1 MRVNENLSK
10 NGIGVEVSEF
20 SLSDLTAEN
29 IDFLRAKW
37 VEYGLIVFPKLP
49 LSHDEF
55 KDFALSFGEFGDD
68 PFISSL
74 PDYPNIAEIKRSAKE
89 KATPFGG
96 TWHSDWSFMKKPPS
110 ATLLHSKIIPPV
122 GGNTLFANTEK
133 AFAALPDEMK
143 DKLRN
148 LKVIHSAK
156 IPYADDGFYALEK
169 EERSMKILPSK
180 EAKATFSHP
189 MIKIHPETKKECLF
203 INPVYAINIEDFSED
218 ESQEL
223 LWELYEH
230 MIQDQFIYEHIWNEN
245 MLIMWD
251 NRTVMHQAT
260 GGYDGYDR
268 LLHRITLAAL

>member
-1 MRVNENLSK
+1 MRVSENLSK
-10 NGIGVEVSEF
+10 NGIGVEVFDF
-20 SLSDLTAEN
+20 SLSDLTEEN
-29 IDFLRAKW
+29 INFLRSKW

-55 KDFALSFGEFGDD
+55 KDFALNFGDFGDD

-74 PDYPNIAEIKRSAKE
+74 ADYPNIAEIKRSANE

-133 AFAALPDEMK
+133 SFAALPEEMK
-143 DKLRN
+143 NKLRN

-189 MIKIHPETKKECLF
+189 MVKIHPETNKECLF
-203 INPVYAINIEDFSED
+203 INPVYTINIEGFSED
-218 ESQEL
+218 KSQEL

-230 MIQDQFIYEHIWNEN
+230 MIQDQFVYEHVWKED

-251 NRTVMHQAT
+251 NRTVMHQAS

-268 LLHRITLAAL
+268 LLHRITLAAV

>member
-1 MRVNENLSK
+1 MRVSENLSK
-10 NGIGVEVSEF
+10 NGIGVEVSDF
-20 SLSDLTAEN
+20 SLADLTREN
-29 IDFLRAKW
+29 ISFLRSKW

-55 KDFALSFGEFGDD
+55 KDFALSFGDFGDD

-74 PDYPNIAEIKRSAKE
+74 PDYPNIAEIKRSANE

-133 AFAALPDEMK
+133 SFAALPEDMK
-143 DKLRN
+143 KRLRN

-180 EAKATFSHP
+180 EAKATFTHP
-189 MIKIHPETKKECLF
+189 MIKIHPETNKECLF
-203 INPVYAINIEDFSED
+203 INPVYTINIEGFSED
-218 ESQEL
+218 ESQQL

-230 MIQDQFIYEHIWNEN
+230 MIQDQFVYEHVWNED

-268 LLHRITLAAL
+268 LLHRITLAAV

>member
-1 MRVNENLSK
+1 MRLSENLSK
-10 NGIGVEVSEF
+10 NGIGVEVSDF
-20 SLSDLTAEN
+20 SLADLTREN
-29 IDFLRAKW
+29 ISFLRSKW
-37 VEYGLIVFPKLP
+37 VKYGLIVFPKLP

-55 KDFALSFGEFGDD
+55 KDFALSFGDFGDD

-74 PDYPNIAEIKRSAKE
+74 PDYPNIAEIKRSANE

-133 AFAALPDEMK
+133 SFAALPEEMK
-143 DKLRN
+143 NKLRN

-189 MIKIHPETKKECLF
+189 MVKIHPETNKECLF
-203 INPVYAINIEDFSED
+203 INPVYTINIEGLSED
-218 ESQEL
+218 ESQQL

-230 MIQDQFIYEHIWNEN
+230 MIQDKFVYEHVWNED

-268 LLHRITLAAL
+268 LLHRITLAAV

>member
-203 INPVYAINIEDFSED
+203 INPVYTINIEGFSED
-218 ESQEL
+218 ESQQL

-230 MIQDQFIYEHIWNEN
+230 MIQDKFVYEHVWNEN

>member
-29 IDFLRAKW
+29 VDFLRAKW

-110 ATLLHSKIIPPV
+110 ATLLHSKIIPPI

-203 INPVYAINIEDFSED
+203 INPVYTINIEGFSED
-218 ESQEL
+218 ESQQL

-230 MIQDQFIYEHIWNEN
+230 MIQDQFIYEHVWNEN

>member
-1 MRVNENLSK
+1 MRVSENLSK
-10 NGIGVEVSEF
+10 NGIGVEVSDF
-20 SLSDLTAEN
+20 SLSDLTEEN
-29 IDFLRAKW
+29 ISFLRSKW

-55 KDFALSFGEFGDD
+55 KDFALSFGNFGDD

-74 PDYPNIAEIKRSAKE
+74 PDYPNIAEIKRSANE

-133 AFAALPDEMK
+133 SFAALPETMK
-143 DKLRN
+143 NKLKN

-203 INPVYAINIEDFSED
+203 INPVYTINIEGFSED

-230 MIQDQFIYEHIWNEN
+230 MTQDKFVYEHVWNED

-251 NRTVMHQAT
+251 NRTVMHQAS

-268 LLHRITLAAL
+268 LLHRITLAAV

>member
-1 MRVNENLSK
+1 MRVSENLSK
-10 NGIGVEVSEF
+10 NGIGVEVTNF
-20 SLSDLTAEN
+20 SLADLTEEN
-29 IDFLRAKW
+29 ISFLRSKW
-37 VEYGLIVFPKLP
+37 VEYGLIVFPELP

-55 KDFALSFGEFGDD
+55 KDFALSFGDFGDD

-74 PDYPNIAEIKRSAKE
+74 PDYPNIAEIKRSANE

-96 TWHSDWSFMKKPPS
+96 TWHSDWSFMNKPPS

-122 GGNTLFANTEK
+122 GGNTLFANTERS
-133 AFAALPDEMK
+133 FAALPEEMK
-143 DKLRN
+143 NKLRK

-169 EERSMKILPSK
+169 EERSMKILSSK

-189 MIKIHPETKKECLF
+189 MVKIHPETNKECLF
-203 INPVYAINIEDFSED
+203 INPVYTINVEGFSED
-218 ESQEL
+218 ESQQL

-230 MIQDQFIYEHIWNEN
+230 MIQDQFVYEHVWNDD

-268 LLHRITLAAL
+268 LLHRITLAAV

>member
-1 MRVNENLSK
+1 MRVSEDLSK
-10 NGIGVEVSEF
+10 NGIGVEVSDF
-20 SLSDLTAEN
+20 SLSDLTEEN
-29 IDFLRAKW
+29 ITFLRSKW

-55 KDFALSFGEFGDD
+55 KDFALSFGNFGDD

-74 PDYPNIAEIKRSAKE
+74 PDYPNIAEIKRSANE

-122 GGNTLFANTEK
+122 GGNTLFANTER
-133 AFAALPDEMK
+133 AFNALPDKMK

-180 EAKATFSHP
+180 DAKATFSHP
-189 MIKIHPETKKECLF
+189 MIKMHPETKKECLF
-203 INPVYAINIEDFSED
+203 INPVYTINIEGFSED
-218 ESQEL
+218 ESQQL

-230 MIQDQFIYEHIWNEN
+230 MIQDKFVYEHVWNED

-251 NRTVMHQAT
+251 NRTVMHQAS

-268 LLHRITLAAL
+268 LLHRITLAAV

>member
-1 MRVNENLSK
+1 MRLSENLSK
-10 NGIGVEVSEF
+10 NGIGVEVSDF
-20 SLSDLTAEN
+20 SLADLTREN
-29 IDFLRAKW
+29 ISFLRSKW

-55 KDFALSFGEFGDD
+55 KDFALSFGDFGED

-74 PDYPNIAEIKRSAKE
+74 PDYPNIAEIKRSANE

-122 GGNTLFANTEK
+122 GGNTLFANTERS
-133 AFAALPDEMK
+133 FAALPEEMK
-143 DKLRN
+143 NKLRN

-189 MIKIHPETKKECLF
+189 MVKIHPETNKECLF
-203 INPVYAINIEDFSED
+203 INPVYTINVEGFSED
-218 ESQEL
+218 ESQQL

-230 MIQDQFIYEHIWNEN
+230 MIKDQFVYEHVWNDD

-268 LLHRITLAAL
+268 LLHRITLAAV

>member
-49 LSHDEF
+49 LSHDQF
-55 KDFALSFGEFGDD
+55 KDFALSVGEFGDD

-122 GGNTLFANTEK
+122 GGNALFANTEK

-203 INPVYAINIEDFSED
+203 INPVYTINIEGFSED
-218 ESQEL
+218 ESQQL

-230 MIQDQFIYEHIWNEN
+230 MIQDQFIYEHVWNEN

>member
-10 NGIGVEVSEF
+10 NGIGVKVSEF

-203 INPVYAINIEDFSED
+203 INPVYTINIEGFSED
-218 ESQEL
+218 ESQQL

-230 MIQDQFIYEHIWNEN
+230 MIQDQFIYEHVWNEN

>member
-10 NGIGVEVSEF
+10 NGIGVEVSDF
-20 SLSDLTAEN
+20 SLSDLTEEN
-29 IDFLRAKW
+29 IAFLRSKW

-55 KDFALSFGEFGDD
+55 KDFALNFGDFGDD

-74 PDYPNIAEIKRSAKE
+74 PDYPNIAEIKRSANE

-133 AFAALPDEMK
+133 SFAALPEEMK
-143 DKLRN
+143 NKLRN
-148 LKVIHSAK
+148 LQVIHSAK

-203 INPVYAINIEDFSED
+203 INPVYTINIEGFSED

-230 MIQDQFIYEHIWNEN
+230 MTQDKFVYEHVWNED

-251 NRTVMHQAT
+251 NRTVMHQAS

-268 LLHRITLAAL
+268 LLHRITLAAV

>member
-10 NGIGVEVSEF
+10 NGIGVEVSDF

-29 IDFLRAKW
+29 VAFLRSKW
-37 VEYGLIVFPKLP
+37 IEYGLIVFPKLP

-55 KDFALSFGEFGDD
+55 KDFALSFGDFGDD

-74 PDYPNIAEIKRSAKE
+74 PDYPNIAEIKRSANE

-133 AFAALPDEMK
+133 AFAALPEKMK

-203 INPVYAINIEDFSED
+203 INPVYTINIEGFSED
-218 ESQEL
+218 ESQQL

-230 MIQDQFIYEHIWNEN
+230 MIQDQFVYEHVWNED

-260 GGYDGYDR
+260 GGYDGFDR
-268 LLHRITLAAL
+268 LLHRITLAAV

>member
-1 MRVNENLSK
+1 MRVSENLSK
-10 NGIGVEVSEF
+10 NGIGVEVTDF
-20 SLSDLTAEN
+20 SLTDLTREN
-29 IDFLRAKW
+29 ISFLRSKW

-55 KDFALSFGEFGDD
+55 KDFALSFGDFGDD

-74 PDYPNIAEIKRSAKE
+74 QDYPNIAEIKRSANE

-133 AFAALPDEMK
+133 SFAALPEDMK
-143 DKLRN
+143 NRLRN

-189 MIKIHPETKKECLF
+189 MVKIHPETNKECLF
-203 INPVYAINIEDFSED
+203 INPVYTINIEGLSED
-218 ESQEL
+218 ESQQL

-230 MIQDQFIYEHIWNEN
+230 MIQEQFVYEHVWNED

-268 LLHRITLAAL
+268 LLHRITLAAV

>member
-74 PDYPNIAEIKRSAKE
+74 PNYPNIAEIKRSAKE

-133 AFAALPDEMK
+133 AFAALPDKMK

-203 INPVYAINIEDFSED
+203 INPVYTINIEGFSED
-218 ESQEL
+218 ESQQL

-230 MIQDQFIYEHIWNEN
+230 MIQDQFIYEHVWNEN

>member
-1 MRVNENLSK
+1 MRLSENLSK
-10 NGIGVEVSEF
+10 NGIGVEVSDF
-20 SLSDLTAEN
+20 SLADLTREN
-29 IDFLRAKW
+29 ISFLRSKW

-55 KDFALSFGEFGDD
+55 KDFALSFGDFGDD

-74 PDYPNIAEIKRSAKE
+74 PDYPNIAEIKRSANE

-96 TWHSDWSFMKKPPS
+96 TWHSDWSFMNKPPS

-122 GGNTLFANTEK
+122 GGNTLFANTERS
-133 AFAALPDEMK
+133 FAALPEEMK
-143 DKLRN
+143 NKLRK

-189 MIKIHPETKKECLF
+189 MVKIHPETNKECLF
-203 INPVYAINIEDFSED
+203 INPVYTINVEGFSED
-218 ESQEL
+218 ESQQL

-230 MIQDQFIYEHIWNEN
+230 MIKDQFVYEHVWNDD

-268 LLHRITLAAL
+268 LLHRITLAAV

>member
-1 MRVNENLSK
+1 MRLSENLSK
-10 NGIGVEVSEF
+10 NGIGVEVSDF
-20 SLSDLTAEN
+20 SLADLTREN
-29 IDFLRAKW
+29 ISFLRSKW

-55 KDFALSFGEFGDD
+55 KDFALSFGDFGDD

-74 PDYPNIAEIKRSAKE
+74 PDYPNIAEIKRSANE

-133 AFAALPDEMK
+133 SFAALPEEMK
-143 DKLRN
+143 NKLRN

-180 EAKATFSHP
+180 EAKATYSHP
-189 MIKIHPETKKECLF
+189 MVKIHPETNKECLF
-203 INPVYAINIEDFSED
+203 INPVYTINIEGFSED
-218 ESQEL
+218 ESQQL

-230 MIQDQFIYEHIWNEN
+230 MIQEQFVYEHVWNED

-268 LLHRITLAAL
+268 LLHRITLAAV

>member
-1 MRVNENLSK
+1 MRLSENLSK
-10 NGIGVEVSEF
+10 NGIGVEVSDF
-20 SLSDLTAEN
+20 SLADLTREN
-29 IDFLRAKW
+29 ISFLRSKW
-37 VEYGLIVFPKLP
+37 VKYGLIVFPKLP

-55 KDFALSFGEFGDD
+55 KDFALSFGDFGDD

-74 PDYPNIAEIKRSAKE
+74 PDYPNIAEIKRSANE

-133 AFAALPDEMK
+133 SFAALPEEMK
-143 DKLRN
+143 KKLRN

-180 EAKATFSHP
+180 EAKATYSHP
-189 MIKIHPETKKECLF
+189 MVKIHPETNKECLF
-203 INPVYAINIEDFSED
+203 INPVYTINIEGFSED

-230 MIQDQFIYEHIWNEN
+230 MTQDKFVYEHVWNED

-251 NRTVMHQAT
+251 NRTVMHQAS

-268 LLHRITLAAL
+268 LLHRITLAAV

>member
-1 MRVNENLSK
+1 MRVSENLSK
-10 NGIGVEVSEF
+10 NGIGVEVSDF
-20 SLSDLTAEN
+20 SLADLTEEN
-29 IDFLRAKW
+29 ISFLRSKW

-55 KDFALSFGEFGDD
+55 KDFALSFGNFGDD

-74 PDYPNIAEIKRSAKE
+74 PDYPNIAEIKRSANE

-110 ATLLHSKIIPPV
+110 ATLLHSKVIPPI
-122 GGNTLFANTEK
+122 GGNTFFANTEK
-133 AFAALPDEMK
+133 AFSSLPEEMK
-143 DKLRN
+143 NKLRS

-180 EAKATFSHP
+180 EAKATFTHP
-189 MIKIHPETKKECLF
+189 MVKIHPETNKECLF
-203 INPVYAINIEDFSED
+203 INPVYTINIEGFSED
-218 ESQEL
+218 ESQQL

-230 MIQDQFIYEHIWNEN
+230 MIQDQFVYEHVWNED

-268 LLHRITLAAL
+268 LLHRITLAAV

>member
-1 MRVNENLSK
+1 MRVSENLSK
-10 NGIGVEVSEF
+10 NGIGVEVTDF
-20 SLSDLTAEN
+20 SLSDLTEEN
-29 IDFLRAKW
+29 ISFLRSKW
-37 VEYGLIVFPKLP
+37 VEYGLIVFPELP

-55 KDFALSFGEFGDD
+55 KDFALSFGDFGDD

-74 PDYPNIAEIKRSAKE
+74 PDYPNIAEIKRSANE

-122 GGNTLFANTEK
+122 GGNTLFANTERS
-133 AFAALPDEMK
+133 FAALPEEMK
-143 DKLRN
+143 NKLRN

-189 MIKIHPETKKECLF
+189 MVKIHPETNKECLF
-203 INPVYAINIEDFSED
+203 INPVYTINVEGFSED
-218 ESQEL
+218 ASQQL

-230 MIQDQFIYEHIWNEN
+230 MIQDQFVYEHVWNDD

-268 LLHRITLAAL
+268 LLHRITLAAV

>member
-1 MRVNENLSK
+1 MRVSENLSK
-10 NGIGVEVSEF
+10 NGIGVEVSDF
-20 SLSDLTAEN
+20 SLVDLTREN
-29 IDFLRAKW
+29 ISFLRSKW
-37 VEYGLIVFPKLP
+37 VDYGLIVFPKLP

-55 KDFALSFGEFGDD
+55 KDFALSFGDFGDD

-74 PDYPNIAEIKRSAKE
+74 PDYPNIAEIKRSANE

-133 AFAALPDEMK
+133 SFAALPEDMK
-143 DKLRN
+143 NRLRN

-189 MIKIHPETKKECLF
+189 MVKIHPETNKECLF
-203 INPVYAINIEDFSED
+203 INPVYTINIEGFSED
-218 ESQEL
+218 ESQQL

-230 MIQDQFIYEHIWNEN
+230 MIQDKFVYEHVWNED

-251 NRTVMHQAT
+251 NRTVMHQAM

-268 LLHRITLAAL
+268 LLHRITLAAV

>member
-10 NGIGVEVSEF
+10 NGIGVEVSDF
-20 SLSDLTAEN
+20 SLSDLTEEN
-29 IDFLRAKW
+29 IAFLRSKW

-55 KDFALSFGEFGDD
+55 KDFALSFGNFGDD

-74 PDYPNIAEIKRSAKE
+74 PDYPNIAEIKRSANE

-133 AFAALPDEMK
+133 SFAALPEKMK
-143 DKLRN
+143 NKLRN

-203 INPVYAINIEDFSED
+203 INPVYSINIEGFSED

-230 MIQDQFIYEHIWNEN
+230 MTQDKFVYEHVWNED

-251 NRTVMHQAT
+251 NRTVMHQAS

-268 LLHRITLAAL
+268 LLHRITLAAV

>member
-1 MRVNENLSK
+1 MRVSENLSK
-10 NGIGVEVSEF
+10 NGIGVEVTDF
-20 SLSDLTAEN
+20 SLSDLTEEN
-29 IDFLRAKW
+29 ISFLRSKW

-55 KDFALSFGEFGDD
+55 KDFALSFGDFGDD

-74 PDYPNIAEIKRSAKE
+74 PDYPNIAEIKRSANE

-122 GGNTLFANTEK
+122 GGNTLFANTERS
-133 AFAALPDEMK
+133 FAALPEEMK
-143 DKLRN
+143 NKLRN

-189 MIKIHPETKKECLF
+189 MVKIHPETNKECLF
-203 INPVYAINIEDFSED
+203 INPVYTINVEGFSED
-218 ESQEL
+218 ESQQL

-230 MIQDQFIYEHIWNEN
+230 MIRDQFVYEHVWNDD

-268 LLHRITLAAL
+268 LLHRITLAAV

>member
-1 MRVNENLSK
+1 MRVSENLSK
-10 NGIGVEVSEF
+10 NGIGVEVSDF
-20 SLSDLTAEN
+20 SLSDLTEEN
-29 IDFLRAKW
+29 ISFLRSKW

-55 KDFALSFGEFGDD
+55 KDFALSFGNFGDD

-74 PDYPNIAEIKRSAKE
+74 PDYPNIAEIKRSANE

-110 ATLLHSKIIPPV
+110 ATLLHSKIIPPF

-133 AFAALPDEMK
+133 SFAALPEKMK
-143 DKLRN
+143 NKLRN

-203 INPVYAINIEDFSED
+203 INPVYTINIESFSED

-230 MIQDQFIYEHIWNEN
+230 MTQDKFVYEHVWNED

-251 NRTVMHQAT
+251 NRTVMHQAS

-268 LLHRITLAAL
+268 LLHRITLAAV

>member
-1 MRVNENLSK
+1 MRLSENLSK
-10 NGIGVEVSEF
+10 NGIGVEVSDF
-20 SLSDLTAEN
+20 SLADLTREN
-29 IDFLRAKW
+29 ISFLRSKW
-37 VEYGLIVFPKLP
+37 VKYGLIVFPKLP

-55 KDFALSFGEFGDD
+55 KDFALSFGDFGDD

-74 PDYPNIAEIKRSAKE
+74 PDYPNIAEIKRSANE

-133 AFAALPDEMK
+133 SFAALPEEMK
-143 DKLRN
+143 NKLRN

-203 INPVYAINIEDFSED
+203 INPVYTINIEGFSED

-230 MIQDQFIYEHIWNEN
+230 MTQDKFVYEHVWNED

-251 NRTVMHQAT
+251 NRTVMHQAS

-268 LLHRITLAAL
+268 LLHRITLAAV

>member
-1 MRVNENLSK
+1 MRVSENLSK
-10 NGIGVEVSEF
+10 NGIGVEVTDF
-20 SLSDLTAEN
+20 SLADLTEEN
-29 IDFLRAKW
+29 ISFLRSKW
-37 VEYGLIVFPKLP
+37 VDYGLIVFPKLP

-55 KDFALSFGEFGDD
+55 KDFALSFGNFGDD

-74 PDYPNIAEIKRSAKE
+74 PDYPNIAEIKRSANE

-122 GGNTLFANTEK
+122 GGNTLFANTERS
-133 AFAALPDEMK
+133 FAALPEEMK
-143 DKLRN
+143 NKLRN

-189 MIKIHPETKKECLF
+189 MVKIHPETNKECLF
-203 INPVYAINIEDFSED
+203 INPVYTINVEGFSED
-218 ESQEL
+218 ASQQL

-230 MIQDQFIYEHIWNEN
+230 MIQDRFVYEHVWTDD

-268 LLHRITLAAL
+268 LLHRITLAAV

>member
-1 MRVNENLSK
+1 MRLSENLSK
-10 NGIGVEVSEF
+10 NGIGVEVSDF
-20 SLSDLTAEN
+20 SLADLTREN
-29 IDFLRAKW
+29 ISFLRSKW
-37 VEYGLIVFPKLP
+37 VEYGLIVFPKLS

-55 KDFALSFGEFGDD
+55 KDFALSFGDFGDD

-74 PDYPNIAEIKRSAKE
+74 PDYPNIAEIKRSANE

-133 AFAALPDEMK
+133 SFAALPEKMK
-143 DKLRN
+143 NRLRN

-180 EAKATFSHP
+180 EAKATYSHP
-189 MIKIHPETKKECLF
+189 MVKIHPETNKECLF
-203 INPVYAINIEDFSED
+203 INPVYTINIEGFSED
-218 ESQEL
+218 ASQQL

-230 MIQDQFIYEHIWNEN
+230 MIQEQFVYEHVWNED

-268 LLHRITLAAL
+268 LLHRITLAAV

>member
-1 MRVNENLSK
+1 M
-10 NGIGVEVSEF
+10 
-20 SLSDLTAEN
+20 
-29 IDFLRAKW
+29 
-37 VEYGLIVFPKLP
+37 IVFPKLT

-55 KDFALSFGEFGDD
+55 KDFALSFGDFGDD

-74 PDYPNIAEIKRSAKE
+74 PDYPNIAEIKRSANE

-133 AFAALPDEMK
+133 SFAALPEEMK
-143 DKLRN
+143 NKLRN

-180 EAKATFSHP
+180 EAKATYSHP
-189 MIKIHPETKKECLF
+189 MVKIHPETNKECLF
-203 INPVYAINIEDFSED
+203 INPVYTINIEGFSED
-218 ESQEL
+218 KSQQL

-230 MIQDQFIYEHIWNEN
+230 MIQEQFVYEHVWNED

-268 LLHRITLAAL
+268 LLHRITLAAV

>member
-1 MRVNENLSK
+1 MRVSEDLSK
-10 NGIGVEVSEF
+10 NGIGVEVSDF
-20 SLSDLTAEN
+20 SLSDLTEEN
-29 IDFLRAKW
+29 ITFLRSKW

-55 KDFALSFGEFGDD
+55 KDFALSFGNFGDD

-74 PDYPNIAEIKRSAKE
+74 PDYPNIAEIKRSANE

-122 GGNTLFANTEK
+122 GGNTLFANTER
-133 AFAALPDEMK
+133 AFAALPDKMK

-189 MIKIHPETKKECLF
+189 MIKIHPETQKECLF
-203 INPVYAINIEDFSED
+203 INPVYTINIEGFSED
-218 ESQEL
+218 ESQQL

-230 MIQDQFIYEHIWNEN
+230 MIQDKFVYEHVWNED

-251 NRTVMHQAT
+251 NRTVMHQAS

-268 LLHRITLAAL
+268 LLHRITLAAV

>member
-133 AFAALPDEMK
+133 AFAALPDKMK

-203 INPVYAINIEDFSED
+203 INPVYTINIEGFSED
-218 ESQEL
+218 ESQQL

-230 MIQDQFIYEHIWNEN
+230 MIQDQFIYEHVWNEN

>member
-1 MRVNENLSK
+1 MRLSENLSK
-10 NGIGVEVSEF
+10 NGIGVEVTDF
-20 SLSDLTAEN
+20 SLTDLTEEN
-29 IDFLRAKW
+29 ISFLRSKW
-37 VEYGLIVFPKLP
+37 VEYGLIVFPELP

-55 KDFALSFGEFGDD
+55 KDFALSFGDFGDD

-74 PDYPNIAEIKRSAKE
+74 PDYPNIAEIKRSANE

-122 GGNTLFANTEK
+122 GGNTLFANTERS
-133 AFAALPDEMK
+133 FAALPEEMK
-143 DKLRN
+143 NKLRN

-189 MIKIHPETKKECLF
+189 MVKIHPETNKECLF
-203 INPVYAINIEDFSED
+203 INPVYTINVEGFSED
-218 ESQEL
+218 ASQQL

-230 MIQDQFIYEHIWNEN
+230 MIQDQFVYEHVWNDD

-268 LLHRITLAAL
+268 LLHRITLAAV

>member
-1 MRVNENLSK
+1 MRVSENLSK
-10 NGIGVEVSEF
+10 NGIGVEITDF
-20 SLSDLTAEN
+20 SLSDLTEEN
-29 IDFLRAKW
+29 ISFLRSKW

-55 KDFALSFGEFGDD
+55 KDFALSFGDFGDD

-74 PDYPNIAEIKRSAKE
+74 PDYPNIAEIKRSANE

-122 GGNTLFANTEK
+122 GGNTLFANTERS
-133 AFAALPDEMK
+133 FAALPEVMK
-143 DKLRN
+143 NKLRN

-189 MIKIHPETKKECLF
+189 MVKIHPETNKECLF
-203 INPVYAINIEDFSED
+203 INPVYTINVEGFSED
-218 ESQEL
+218 ESQQL

-230 MIQDQFIYEHIWNEN
+230 MIQDQFIYEHVWNDD

-268 LLHRITLAAL
+268 LLHRITLAAV

>member
-1 MRVNENLSK
+1 MRVSENLSK
-10 NGIGVEVSEF
+10 NGIGVEVTDF
-20 SLSDLTAEN
+20 SLSDLTEEN
-29 IDFLRAKW
+29 ISFLRSNW
-37 VEYGLIVFPKLP
+37 VEYGLIVFPNLP

-55 KDFALSFGEFGDD
+55 KDFALSFGDFGDD

-74 PDYPNIAEIKRSAKE
+74 PDYPNIAEIKRSANE

-122 GGNTLFANTEK
+122 GGNTLFANTERS
-133 AFAALPDEMK
+133 FAALPEEMK
-143 DKLRN
+143 NKLRN

-189 MIKIHPETKKECLF
+189 MVKIHPETNKECLF
-203 INPVYAINIEDFSED
+203 INPVYTINVEGFSED
-218 ESQEL
+218 ESQQL

-230 MIQDQFIYEHIWNEN
+230 MIKDQFVYEHVWNDD

-268 LLHRITLAAL
+268 LLHRITLAAV

>member
-10 NGIGVEVSEF
+10 NGIGVEVSDF

-29 IDFLRAKW
+29 VAFLRSKW

-55 KDFALSFGEFGDD
+55 KDFALSFGDFGDD

-74 PDYPNIAEIKRSAKE
+74 PDYPNIAEIKRSANE

-96 TWHSDWSFMKKPPS
+96 TWHADWSFMKEPPS

-133 AFAALPDEMK
+133 AFAALPEKMK

-203 INPVYAINIEDFSED
+203 INPVYTINIEGFSED
-218 ESQEL
+218 ESQQL

-230 MIQDQFIYEHIWNEN
+230 MIQDQFVYEHVWNED

-260 GGYDGYDR
+260 GGYDGFDR
-268 LLHRITLAAL
+268 LLHRITLAAV

>member
-10 NGIGVEVSEF
+10 NGIGVEVSDF
-20 SLSDLTAEN
+20 SLSDLTEEN
-29 IDFLRAKW
+29 ISFLRSKW

-55 KDFALSFGEFGDD
+55 KDFALSFGNFGDD

-74 PDYPNIAEIKRSAKE
+74 PDYPNIAEIKRSANE

-133 AFAALPDEMK
+133 SFAALPEKMK
-143 DKLRN
+143 NKLRN

-203 INPVYAINIEDFSED
+203 INPVYTINIEGFSED

-230 MIQDQFIYEHIWNEN
+230 MTQDRFVYEHVWNED

-251 NRTVMHQAT
+251 NRTVMHQAS

-268 LLHRITLAAL
+268 LLHRITLAAV

>member
-29 IDFLRAKW
+29 VAFLRSKW

-55 KDFALSFGEFGDD
+55 KDFALSFGNFGDD

-74 PDYPNIAEIKRSAKE
+74 PDYPNIAEIKRSANE

-133 AFAALPDEMK
+133 AFAALPEEMK

-203 INPVYAINIEDFSED
+203 INPVYTINIEGFSED
-218 ESQEL
+218 ESQQL

-230 MIQDQFIYEHIWNEN
+230 MIQDQFVYEHVWNAD

-260 GGYDGYDR
+260 GGYDGFDR
-268 LLHRITLAAL
+268 LLHRITLAAV

>member
-1 MRVNENLSK
+1 MRVSEDLSK
-10 NGIGVEVSEF
+10 NGIGVEVSDF
-20 SLSDLTAEN
+20 SLSDLTEEN
-29 IDFLRAKW
+29 ITFLRSKW

-55 KDFALSFGEFGDD
+55 KDFALSFGNFGDD

-74 PDYPNIAEIKRSAKE
+74 PDYPNIAEIKRSANE

-133 AFAALPDEMK
+133 AFAALPDKMK

-203 INPVYAINIEDFSED
+203 INPVYSINIEGFSED

-230 MIQDQFIYEHIWNEN
+230 MTQDRFVYEHVWNED

-251 NRTVMHQAT
+251 NRTVMHQAS

-268 LLHRITLAAL
+268 LLHRITLAAV